1 MLYLVGSAHSYGMI
15 VWGGNNT
22 VHEQLAAVKK
32 KNLRKLRIY
41 PMDTENE
48 LIKKGDHS
56 WSGTPLRA
64 FYVLF
69 SPERKINLQKNI
81 ALA

>member
-32 KNLRKLRIY
+32 KKSEEASDIPHGY
-41 PMDTENE
+41 
-48 LIKKGDHS
+48 
-56 WSGTPLRA
+56 
-64 FYVLF
+64 
-69 SPERKINLQKNI
+69 
-81 ALA
+81 